1 MSPRLRYIS
10 AFFLLLSLSFLL
22 PVRYGHDCLSHTH
35 EEKDQVVKILADI
48 LAEEV
53 SPDCILCELE
63 FPPFL
68 QDKSCEFRDIVPDFS
83 YIAFSSYQIPHLEIV
98 EPYTQR
104 GPPQAFE
111 A

>member
-22 PVRYGHDCLSHTH
+22 PVRYAHDCSSHDH
-35 EEKDQVVKILADI
+35 KEKNQVLKILADVS
-48 LAEEV
+48 AEEV

-63 FPPFL
+63 FPPFF
-68 QDKSCEFRDIVPDFS
+68 QGKSFELKAIAPGFS
-83 YIAFSSYQIPHLEIV
+83 YILEIV
-98 EPYTQR
+98 KPYTLR